1 MGLITSKLWK
11 LLFTN
16 KEHKVIIVGLD
27 NAGKTTILYQFVTGE
42 TVHTAPT
49 IGSNF
54 EEVSYK
60 NIHFVMWDIG
70 GQETLRST
78 WSTYYDSAEFIIL
91 VIDSLDVDRIDIVK
105 TQLNLMLQHESLSK
119 ASILIFA
126 NKQDLAGAL
135 SSAQISE
142 KLKLTDIK
150 THKWQIQGCC
160 ALTGDGID
168 KGLEWISENVN

>member
-1 MGLITSKLWK
+1 
-11 LLFTN
+11 
-16 KEHKVIIVGLD
+16 
-27 NAGKTTILYQFVTGE
+27 
-42 TVHTAPT
+42 
-49 IGSNF
+49 
-54 EEVSYK
+54 
-60 NIHFVMWDIG
+60 MWDIG